1 METPMKIGGYSYY
14 SSKKDAET
22 TVKSSDDVVAHEGGL
37 GWYVHSRKEYTNSP
51 RKKLF
56 GF

>member
-1 METPMKIGGYSYY
+1 MKIGGYSYY